1 MNLIKVNAKKCK
13 ALWVCFFKET
23 PQLPPLRI
31 DGQVLE
37 TVRSH
42 KVLGLVIQDN
52 LKRNEHIGMIVSKAS
67 KRLHIICV
75 LRRGGVSSSDLV
87 AVSAALVRSV
97 LEYSVLCDLA

>member
-1 MNLIKVNAKKCK
+1 MNLMKVNAKKCK

-52 LKRNEHIGMIVSKAS
+52 LKRNEHIDMIVSKAS

-75 LRRGGVSSSDLV
+75 LRRAGVSSSDLV

-97 LEYSVLCDLA
+97 LEYSVLCGLA

>member
-1 MNLIKVNAKKCK
+1 MNLVKVNAKKCT

-67 KRLHIICV
+67 KCLHSICV

-97 LEYSVLCDLA
+97 LEYSVLCGLA